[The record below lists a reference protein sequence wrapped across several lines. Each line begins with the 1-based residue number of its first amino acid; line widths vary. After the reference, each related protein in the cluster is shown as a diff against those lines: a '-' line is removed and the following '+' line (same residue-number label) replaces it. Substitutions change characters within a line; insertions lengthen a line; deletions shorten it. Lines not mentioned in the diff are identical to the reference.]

1 MALFLIFHATD
12 APIWTA
18 ARATS
23 AAPVYFKQFGNYVD
37 GGLKANNPSMSALT
51 RIHRYYSDSGKKNYK
66 ISCVVSLGCGRFRKE
81 TLPIDVRKATSREN
95 FTVFRAVTLRAVA
108 NLGETFINLFR
119 ALGAEVNAYCNLHD
133 VNIDKYYLYS

>member
-1 MALFLIFHATD
+1 M
-12 APIWTA
+12 A

-23 AAPVYFKQFGNYVD
+23 AAPAYFKQFGNYVD

-51 RIHRYYSDSGKKNYK
+51 RIHRYYSDCGKKNYK

-108 NLGETFINLFR
+108 NLAKTVKNLFDTL
-119 ALGAEVNAYCNLHD
+119 AAEVRKHVVRVVLHLVD
-133 VNIDKYYLYS
+133 TESCQ